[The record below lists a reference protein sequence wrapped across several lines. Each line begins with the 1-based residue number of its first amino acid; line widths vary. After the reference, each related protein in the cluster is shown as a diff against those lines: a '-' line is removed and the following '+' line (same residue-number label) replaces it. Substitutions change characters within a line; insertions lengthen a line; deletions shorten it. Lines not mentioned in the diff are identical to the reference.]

1 MTQSKIIKAIRKL
14 GYNVIVLNASF
25 RNRYGIPDCLIS
37 IEGKAMFIEIKIDDD
52 KLSKMQKEFISE
64 FHQCSFVLHY
74 DTSYKMYSFQW
85 RGGFYDDELLNA
97 FIELKNKLN
106 EGVKR

>member
-25 RNRYGIPDCLIS
+25 RNRYGIPDCLVS
-37 IEGKAMFIEIKIDDD
+37 INGDAMFVEIKIDDD
-52 KLSKMQKEFISE
+52 KLSKMQLEFISE
-64 FHQCSFVLHY
+64 FEQCSFVLHY
-74 DTSYKMYSFQW
+74 DTSYKMYSFARRSQV
-85 RGGFYDDELLNA
+85 YDFDLLDA
-97 FIELKNKLN
+97 FIEIKQKLN